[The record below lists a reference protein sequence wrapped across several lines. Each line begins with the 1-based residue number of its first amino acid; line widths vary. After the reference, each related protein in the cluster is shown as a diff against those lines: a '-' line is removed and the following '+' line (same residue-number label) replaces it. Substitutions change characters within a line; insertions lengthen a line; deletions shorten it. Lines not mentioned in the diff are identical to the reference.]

1 MSPFLFSFSVFS
13 RFLSRHSS
21 SNDPDTV
28 PRNQSSNLFFVFRF
42 FGANL
47 CLVFLNRR
55 VWLQGSEDDEG
66 KFKSPNIKLNESQQ
80 RFLLRNMEND

>member
-1 MSPFLFSFSVFS
+1 MTLTQFRETSHQIFFRFS
-13 RFLSRHSS
+13 
-21 SNDPDTV
+21 
-28 PRNQSSNLFFVFRF
+28 F

-66 KFKSPNIKLNESQQ
+66 KFKSPNTKLNESQQ

>member
-47 CLVFLNRR
+47 CLVLLNRR